1 MNGFVTG
8 SAFNR
13 YSNLDN
19 IEWKIINYLIN
30 SESKYANYL
39 WKVLKYDT
47 EDCLTKDDLTKE
59 EKLALVYTNNGE
71 ATKFRVFMTPF
82 VDDAWEQQ
90 SSHLHIY
97 VYGINPM
104 SHLTGKV
111 HVCFECIIHNKISNI
126 YGDASEYNPQTNPVE
141 LDSNGNPVTLYKS
154 RATEMLKDI
163 IASLNGEMINGIGV
177 LQFNEELSPYDTAKA
192 ALWNSKNFFGYRVI
206 MSTLLSGVSE
216 DSETGY

>member
-13 YSNLDN
+13 YTNLDN
-19 IEWKIINYLIN
+19 IEWKIIDYLVK
-30 SESKYANYL
+30 SKSKYANYL
-39 WKVLKYDT
+39 WKILKYDT
-47 EDCLTKDDLTKE
+47 EDCLTKADLTEKE
-59 EKLALVYTNNGE
+59 KWALVYKNNGE
-71 ATKFRVFMTPF
+71 STQYRVFMTPF
-82 VDDAWEQQ
+82 TDDAWEQQ

-104 SHLTGKV
+104 SHITGKV

-126 YGDASEYNPQTNPVE
+126 YGDASEYNPNTNPVE
-141 LDSNGNPVTLYKS
+141 LDDNGNPVIEYKS

-163 IASLNGEMINGIGV
+163 IAALNGEMVNAVGA

-192 ALWNSKNFFGYRVI
+192 ALWNGKNFFGYRII
-206 MSTLLSGVSE
+206 MTSLISGVSE
-216 DSETGY
+216 DSECGY

>member
-13 YSNLDN
+13 YTNLDN
-19 IEWKIINYLIN
+19 IEWKIIDYLVK
-30 SESKYANYL
+30 SKSKYAQYL
-39 WKVLKYDT
+39 WKILKYDT
-47 EDCLTKDDLTKE
+47 EDCLTKEDLTEKE
-59 EKLALVYTNNGE
+59 KWDLVYKNNGE
-71 ATKFRVFMTPF
+71 STDYRVFMTPF
-82 VDDAWEQQ
+82 TDDAWEQQ

-104 SHLTGKV
+104 SHITGKV

-126 YGDASEYNPQTNPVE
+126 YGDASEYNKYANPVE
-141 LDSNGNPVTLYKS
+141 LDTEGNPVIEYKS

-163 IASLNGEMINGIGV
+163 IASLNGEMINAVGV

-192 ALWNSKNFFGYRVI
+192 ALWNSRNFFGYRVI
-206 MSTLLSGVSE
+206 MTSLMSGVSE
-216 DSETGY
+216 DSECGY